1 MDTTEYPHSEISF
14 AITEL
19 MRRNIITIEEHTYLN
34 KLLQAESE
42 ELLKIEST
50 VMTLEERQHE
60 LIKVARLWQKPS
72 MVMVPHHTHL
82 DDNSSP
88 LGTFLHE
95 KKKRQLDE
103 NELKISLATFD
114 IQVIAETLEDN

>member
-1 MDTTEYPHSEISF
+1 MDTAEYPHSEISF
-14 AITEL
+14 AINEL

-42 ELLKIEST
+42 DLLKIEST
-50 VMTLEERQHE
+50 AMTLEERQHE

-72 MVMVPHHTHL
+72 MVMVPQHAHL
-82 DDNSSP
+82 DDTSSP

-95 KKKRQLDE
+95 KKRRQHDE

-114 IQVIAETLEDN
+114 IKVIAESHEDN

>member
-1 MDTTEYPHSEISF
+1 MDTAEYPHSEISF

-34 KLLQAESE
+34 KLLQDENE

-50 VMTLEERQHE
+50 IRTLEERQHE
-60 LIKVARLWQKPS
+60 LIKIARLWQKPS
-72 MVMVPHHTHL
+72 MVMVPQHIHP
-82 DDNSSP
+82 DDTSSP

-95 KKKRQLDE
+95 KKKRQHAE
-103 NELKISLATFD
+103 NELKLSLATSD
-114 IQVIAETLEDN
+114 IQIIAETHEDN